1 MVSADTSCPPW
12 VNSGWPTGAPRL
24 STVPKACTSSRARSS
39 RIRSATSSMSWYF
52 TVAAPKRYTV
62 CLARSYRMLSRAP
75 YFTSLSKPCA
85 RAVMPMVTD
94 NIVRKIAGAA
104 AVARL
109 GSGIHSRHRA
119 MRSGMEADMQG
130 SQDIS
135 GQACAPAAPKVAVH
149 HAVAPGT
156 GRISSVGRWLVVVLL
171 LACST
176 HAMPQKSASN
186 ANRVGTIVLDA
197 GHGGKDPGNLG
208 TKRYKTTEKHV
219 ALEVTL
225 LVGKYIQE
233 NLPDVKVVYT
243 REDDRFIELM
253 ERSNIANRNNADVF
267 LSIHCNANARSDPH

>member
-1 MVSADTSCPPW
+1 
-12 VNSGWPTGAPRL
+12 
-24 STVPKACTSSRARSS
+24 K
-39 RIRSATSSMSWYF
+39 I
-52 TVAAPKRYTV
+52 
-62 CLARSYRMLSRAP
+62 
-75 YFTSLSKPCA
+75 A
-85 RAVMPMVTD
+85 RAATL
-94 NIVRKIAGAA
+94 
-104 AVARL
+104 ARL
-109 GSGIHSRHRA
+109 GRRVHSRHRA
-119 MRSGMEADMQG
+119 RRSGMEAAMQG
-130 SQDIS
+130 LQGIC
-135 GQACAPAAPKVAVH
+135 GQACAPAAPKVAVQ

-156 GRISSVGRWLVVVLL
+156 GRKSYVGRVLVVVLL

-176 HAMPQKSASN
+176 HAMPQKSASK

-253 ERSNIANRNNADVF
+253 E
-267 LSIHCNANARSDPH
+267 